1 MRALYMNIF
10 VFRLIIEVGE
20 FDVVGEVGKVS
31 EVGVSRE
38 DGEVGEVHTH
48 KHYIH
53 VK

>member
-1 MRALYMNIF
+1 MRALYITTF

-20 FDVVGEVGKVS
+20 VGDVGEVGKVS
-31 EVGVSRE
+31 EVGVSGE
-38 DGEVGEVHTH
+38 DGEVGEDHTH